1 MAEPDKKKVERMLRV
16 DKSTHKAYTCK
27 ILKSQEDL
35 IFMPSG
41 TVKKP
46 LPSPFFKK
54 MRKIAFQGAAGANSD
69 LACRAMFPVMET
81 LPCHG
86 FEETFKAV
94 KDGRA
99 DLAMIPVDNTL
110 AGRVADVHHLIPKGG
125 LFIVGEHFEP
135 IRMVLM
141 GVRGATLQD
150 LKHVYSHVHALPQ
163 CRKAIRDMKL
173 EPHVAADT
181 ARAAA
186 DVAAWNDKT
195 KAAIAAPLAADIYD
209 LKILRK
215 DVQDSEENTTRFLVW
230 SREHHIPA
238 PGKELLITSFM
249 FRVRNIPAALYKAL
263 GGFATNGVNITKLES
278 YVDEKFQVAQFL
290 CDVEGHPESRP
301 LQLAFEELGFFVEE
315 VRMLGTYPAHSFR
328 TKKK

>member
-1 MAEPDKKKVERMLRV
+1 M
-16 DKSTHKAYTCK
+16 
-27 ILKSQEDL
+27 
-35 IFMPSG
+35 
-41 TVKKP
+41 TVRARKTP
-46 LPSPFFKK
+46 VSSPFFRR
-54 MRKIAFQGAAGANSD
+54 MRKIAFQGAPGANSD
-69 LACRAMFPVMET
+69 LACRAMFPDMET
-81 LPCHG
+81 VPCHG
-86 FEETFKAV
+86 FEDTFRAV

-141 GVRGATLQD
+141 GVKGARLEDIKQ
-150 LKHVYSHVHALPQ
+150 VYSHVHALPQ
-163 CRKAIRDMKL
+163 CRKAIKELKL

-186 DVAAWNDKT
+186 DVAAWDDKS
-195 KAAIAAPLAADIYD
+195 KGAIAAPLAAAIYG
-209 LKILRK
+209 LKILKK
-215 DVQDSEENTTRFLVW
+215 DIQDSAENTTRFLVW
-230 SREHHIPA
+230 SREHHLPSA
-238 PGKELLITSFM
+238 GSKEMLITSFM

-290 CDVEGHPESRP
+290 CDIEGHPDDR
-301 LQLAFEELGFFVEE
+301 LVKLAFEELAFFAEE
-315 VRMLGTYPAHSFR
+315 VRMLGTYAAHPFR
-328 TKKK
+328 LKKK

>member
-1 MAEPDKKKVERMLRV
+1 MTATAPQPPRKPAG
-16 DKSTHKAYTCK
+16 KAA
-27 ILKSQEDL
+27 SA
-35 IFMPSG
+35 
-41 TVKKP
+41 
-46 LPSPFFKK
+46 PFFKK

-69 LACRAMFPVMET
+69 LACRAMFPEMET

-86 FEETFKAV
+86 FEDTFKAV

-141 GVRGATLQD
+141 GAKGAKLED
-150 LKHVYSHVHALPQ
+150 VKHVYSHIHALPQ
-163 CRKAIRDMKL
+163 CRKMIKELKL
-173 EPHVAADT
+173 EAHVAADT

-186 DVAAWNDKT
+186 EVALWNDKT
-195 KAAIAAPLAADIYD
+195 KAAIAAPLAAEIYG
-209 LKILRK
+209 LKILKK
-215 DVQDSEENTTRFLVW
+215 DIQDAAENTTRFLVW
-230 SREHHIPA
+230 SREHHIPPA
-238 PGKELLITSFM
+238 GKDLLITSFM

-290 CDVEGHPESRP
+290 CDVEGHPDDRS
-301 LQLAFEELGFFVEE
+301 LALALEELNFFVEE
-315 VRMLGTYPAHSFR
+315 IRMLGTYPAAAFR
-328 TKKK
+328 KKKK